1 MADTRLNAKF
11 SWESVWPIKQR
22 QLTERVRWN
31 RFFHLHQRDPHDP
44 RCDSNRTIF
53 LAVLFFFFLLVWL
66 FFHPFRLEFLFLRR
80 WRNSTR
86 VTVAG
91 TLCMKIELARSGSPW
106 TRRLERLRL
115 FTVAR
120 VIESFLS
127 QNAIFPLPFFVV
139 SCPRSDRISDC
150 YAGEFKGYEILQY
163 LWHDTVH
170 DRYLTFEY
178 FAFFF

>member
-1 MADTRLNAKF
+1 MNVIHMIHVVTATG
-11 SWESVWPIKQR
+11 
-22 QLTERVRWN
+22 
-31 RFFHLHQRDPHDP
+31 RFF
-44 RCDSNRTIF
+44 S
-53 LAVLFFFFLLVWL
+53 LFFFLPVCVA
-66 FFHPFRLEFLFLRR
+66 FFHPFLRLEFLFLWR

-127 QNAIFPLPFFVV
+127 QNAIFPLPFFVI
-139 SCPRSDRISDC
+139 SCPRSGRIFDC

-170 DRYLTFEY
+170 DRYLTCEY
-178 FAFFF
+178 FTSFF